1 MWYRTFRTMSIP
13 SILVFTVTA
22 LLAPILAVSSAVGF
36 TYGPALFHRSTLII
50 VVPFVVLAI
59 GEDCLDSSASAKSPG
74 VDDAFLILHA
84 QLTGN
89 L

>member
-1 MWYRTFRTMSIP
+1 MNVL

-22 LLAPILAVSSAVGF
+22 LLTPILAVGSAVGF

-59 GEDCLDSSASAKSPG
+59 GKNFLSAQALKQTFQASTTPS
-74 VDDAFLILHA
+74 
-84 QLTGN
+84 
-89 L
+89 